1 MKKLLLVGILLL
13 TVCAGVGIAGVPCAI
28 VPMPAGW
35 SMIANPCNGGPL
47 TLSTFLTGMPE
58 GTEVYKLAGATYD
71 YDLYLDGAWDG
82 GGTITLGPG
91 EGAYIFLP
99 APAALGYAGIPLV
112 GPNAIAIP
120 AGMSIRSPP
129 SGLGMA
135 LFPAADGDMIFRFV
149 TALNS
154 WNVYVYSEGAWDPA
168 PPAPAV
174 GESFW
179 VFKTAA
185 ALWVQ

>member
-1 MKKLLLVGILLL
+1 MKKLLVGILLL
-13 TVCAGVGIAGVPCAI
+13 TAGAGVGIAGAPCAI

-35 SMIANPCNGGPL
+35 SMIANPCNGGVIPL
-47 TLSTFLTGMPE
+47 NTFLTGMPE
-58 GTEVYKLAGATYD
+58 GTEVYKLAGITYD

-82 GGTITLGPG
+82 GGVITLGPG
-91 EGAYIFLP
+91 EGAYMYLP
-99 APAALGYAGIPLV
+99 VAAVLGYGGAPLV
-112 GPNAIAIP
+112 GPIATALP
-120 AGMSIRSPP
+120 AGMSIQSPP

-149 TALNS
+149 NAINS
-154 WNVYVYSEGAWDPA
+154 WNVYVYFDGVWDPA

-179 VFKTAA
+179 VFKTAPA
-185 ALWVQ
+185 VWVQ